1 MLEWG
6 FCSAGLGQPE
16 RLSLISKLAEQ
27 DKSVSKRRLCDLFGI
42 IKSSYYYG
50 TQTKPIDIERVKLTA
65 LIRQIFND
73 SKQSAG
79 ARTIVAILWNEH
91 SIRLTRYLAA
101 KIMKQMKLVS
111 CQLKTHK
118 YKHADQEHKTHD
130 NLLKRRF
137 SPTAPNQVWTGDV
150 TYIRIKGGWCYL
162 AVVLDLYA
170 RRVVGFSVS
179 DSPDSILTGNAL
191 KMAYQTRLKPSGVLF
206 HSDQGTHYT
215 SKKFAES
222 IDDCDG
228 MTQSMSRRGNCWDNA
243 PTERF
248 FRSFKTEWM
257 PKGGYENIAEAKSAI
272 SDYIWGYYQ
281 TVRPHTFNNYLT
293 PAETERRYFNQNL
306 LSGVLN

>member
-1 MLEWG
+1 
-6 FCSAGLGQPE
+6 
-16 RLSLISKLAEQ
+16 
-27 DKSVSKRRLCDLFGI
+27 
-42 IKSSYYYG
+42 
-50 TQTKPIDIERVKLTA
+50 
-65 LIRQIFND
+65 
-73 SKQSAG
+73 
-79 ARTIVAILWNEH
+79 
-91 SIRLTRYLAA
+91 
-101 KIMKQMKLVS
+101 MKQMKLVS

-257 PKGGYENIAEAKSAI
+257 PKGGYEDIAEASSAI

-281 TVRPHTFNNYLT
+281 TVRPHSFNNYLT

-306 LSGVLN
+306 LLGVLN

>member
-1 MLEWG
+1 M
-6 FCSAGLGQPE
+6 ST
-16 RLSLISKLAEQ
+16 RKLCE
-27 DKSVSKRRLCDLFGI
+27 LFDVVR
-42 IKSSYYYG
+42 SSYYYG
-50 TQTKPIDIERVKLTA
+50 IQTKPIDVERIKLKA

-73 SKQSAG
+73 SQQSAG
-79 ARTIVAILWNEH
+79 ARTIIAILWNEH
-91 SIRLTRYLAA
+91 SIRLTRYLAGSL
-101 KIMKQMKLVS
+101 MKSMGLKS
-111 CQLKTHK
+111 CQQKIHK
-118 YKHADQEHKTHD
+118 YKHADEAHKTHD
-130 NLLKRRF
+130 NILDRNF
-137 SPTAPNQVWTGDV
+137 SPVSPNQVWTGDV

-162 AVVLDLYA
+162 AIVLDLFA
-170 RRVVGFSVS
+170 RRIVGFSVS
-179 DSPDSILTGNAL
+179 DSPDSMLTTKAL
-191 KMAYQTRLKPSGVLF
+191 QMAYQTRLKPSGLLF

-257 PKGGYENIAEAKSAI
+257 PKGGYEDIAEASSAI

-281 TVRPHTFNNYLT
+281 TVRPHSFNNYLT

-306 LSGVLN
+306 LLGVLN